1 MRTDRAY
8 TASDGPSFSIKI
20 KIFAALIIIIT
31 TVIAVNALFIGHI
44 IRKNKL
50 ESLNTSIIRQLGH
63 IEDTFNLFV
72 NDIDKTINTIAVYPA
87 VKRADESI
95 HSYIGENTAVSAKA
109 LRLLQAKYENLPK
122 NRARTEKPSAIC

>member
-1 MRTDRAY
+1 MR
-8 TASDGPSFSIKI
+8 FSHK
-20 KIFAALIIIIT
+20 KRGCLKTEVF
-31 TVIAVNALFIGHI
+31 GQ
-44 IRKNKL
+44 
-50 ESLNTSIIRQLGH
+50 SLSIIRQLGH

-122 NRARTEKPSAIC
+122 NRVRTEKPSAIC

>member
-122 NRARTEKPSAIC
+122 NRVRTEKPSAIC

>member
-44 IRKNKL
+44 DGNKRYYSKYCGTN
-50 ESLNTSIIRQLGH
+50 EFI
-63 IEDTFNLFV
+63 V
-72 NDIDKTINTIAVYPA
+72 
-87 VKRADESI
+87 DEC
-95 HSYIGENTAVSAKA
+95 GN
-109 LRLLQAKYENLPK
+109 
-122 NRARTEKPSAIC
+122 